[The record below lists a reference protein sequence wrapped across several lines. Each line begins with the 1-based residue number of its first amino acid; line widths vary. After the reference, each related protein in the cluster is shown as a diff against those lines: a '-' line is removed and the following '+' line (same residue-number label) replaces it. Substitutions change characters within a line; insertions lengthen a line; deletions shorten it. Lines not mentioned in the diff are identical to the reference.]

1 MAGRYVSRRVKR
13 QEDPPLLMGRAHFIG
28 VLKLPGLLAV
38 KFLRSPH
45 AHARVVD
52 VDARRGRAMPGVE
65 AVVTGADLATTTRP
79 VRAVMSGAG
88 YQESG
93 WPALA
98 QGKVRFVGEPVVA
111 VVAAD
116 QYSAEDALDVIHVTY
131 DPLPAAAD
139 AESSMQ
145 ADAPRLHEELRDNV
159 FFRTHFEH
167 GDVDQALATAEIRI

>member
-1 MAGRYVSRRVKR
+1 MAGRYGGRRRKW
-13 QEDPPLLMGRAHFIG
+13 QGDPPLLMGRAHFIG
-28 VLKLPGLLAV
+28 DLKLPGLLAV

-65 AVVTGADLATTTRP
+65 AVVTGADLAATTRP
-79 VRAVMSGAG
+79 IRAVMSGAG
-88 YQESG
+88 YKESG

-116 QYSAEDALDVIHVTY
+116 AYRAEAALDAIDVSYGPI
-131 DPLPAAAD
+131 P
-139 AESSMQ
+139 
-145 ADAPRLHEELRDNV
+145 NV
-159 FFRTHFEH
+159 
-167 GDVDQALATAEIRI
+167 D